1 MYDFTVCG
9 AGPVGSYLAW
19 KLSERGQSVLV
30 LEEHKQIGE
39 PLACSGLVSRN
50 IKDFMPRSFFQK
62 SSSKN
67 GIIEREIKGARVHL
81 GKKTYTFNSDQA
93 FVVNR
98 TRMDKLLAKQAIKSG
113 ANFST
118 ESRLFGFFE
127 SKNKVSLYVKSKGF
141 SNIRTKILAGC
152 DGPLSI
158 VRDNMNISQPNLL
171 HGIFCYVDEEPDS
184 YVDLYY
190 KKAPG
195 FFAWRI
201 PRKDKVE
208 YGLACKTNAK
218 KHFQKFSKT
227 MRLRHSKVYSG
238 LIPYG
243 LLPRTTTN
251 RTFLCG
257 DAAAQTKPY
266 SGGGLIYGL
275 TAADVASSLI
285 RPDEPNMNS
294 YEREWRNRL
303 GFEIRCGLW
312 MKRSYNLPAP
322 FLNMAVKRLF
332 SRHKKRDMQM
342 DRPSTMW

>member
-19 KLSERGQSVLV
+19 KLSERGQKVLV
-30 LEEHKQIGE
+30 LEEHKEIGE

-50 IKDFMPRSFFQK
+50 IKDFLPESFF
-62 SSSKN
+62 SGAKN
-67 GIIEREIKGARVHL
+67 ILEREIKGARVHL

-93 FVVNR
+93 LVVDR
-98 TRMDKLLAKQAIKSG
+98 TRMDKLLARKAIKSG
-113 ANFST
+113 AKFST
-118 ESRLFGFFE
+118 GSRLFGFFE
-127 SKNKVSLYVKSKGF
+127 SKNKVSLYVKSSGF

-152 DGPLSI
+152 DGPLSV
-158 VRDNMNISQPNLL
+158 VRKNMDISRPKLL
-171 HGIFCYVDEEPDS
+171 HGIFCYTDDEPDS
-184 YVDLYY
+184 YVDIYY

-201 PRKDKVE
+201 PRKDNVE
-208 YGLACKTNAK
+208 YGLACKTDAK
-218 KHFQKFSKT
+218 KNFEKFSKK
-227 MRLRHSKVYSG
+227 MRFSYKKVYSG
-238 LIPYG
+238 MIPYG

-275 TAADVASSLI
+275 TAADIASTLI
-285 RPDEPNMNS
+285 KPDEPNMKN

-303 GFEIRCGLW
+303 GFEIRCGMW
-312 MKRSYNLPAP
+312 IKRSYNLPAP
-322 FLNMAVKRLF
+322 FLNLALKRLF
-332 SRHKKRDMQM
+332 SKQNKRDMQM